1 MQMKNKSRL
10 DTSFQEAHN
19 TMAQLAQV
27 NKKIVTH
34 RITAKPISD
43 EAHEK
48 KVIDFMRSVQFIL
61 ASIGTIEVEW
71 QMYMVDYKFKNANM
85 NNHLKRMRE
94 SMREVK
100 RHFANFVQVKDQDE
114 FSYEYTV
121 QLHRVMALFSGLHT
135 DQLAEYADGLEE
147 LLANTTESHEKA

>member
-1 MQMKNKSRL
+1 MNMKKKSRIGDL
-10 DTSFQEAHN
+10 TQGLHS
-19 TMAQLAQV
+19 AQAELSV
-27 NKKIVTH
+27 INKKIVTH
-34 RITAKPISD
+34 RIAAKPISD

-71 QMYMVDYKFKNANM
+71 QMYMVDYKFKSPNM

-135 DQLAEYADGLEE
+135 DQLSEYADGLEE
-147 LLANTTESHEKA
+147 LLANTTESHEKT